1 MTGLAALVHEI
12 EGAVA
17 SRNPAR
23 RADALSKVA
32 DLFAERTSRID
43 AAQETLFD
51 NLILI
56 LAQDLETVVRAQL
69 AERVADMRRA
79 PRRVLGVLARDV
91 APVAAPVL
99 ERSPALGEEDLVEIA
114 RTRGQEHLRALSRRK
129 LLTEPVTDVIVER
142 GDEGVLRCVAGNRG
156 ARFSPGGFAALVGRA
171 GPDEALLSTLGLRD
185 DLPQE
190 HFARL
195 MAIARD
201 RARAS
206 LGEEFGGELPGGV
219 DGVIDEVAS
228 ALEDEGRG
236 APDLSRYEASF
247 AYLKE
252 RASSRPV
259 QEAEIERWLSLNRT
273 EDALAALAVVNAMP
287 VALVV
292 RAYFSAG
299 FHPLLF
305 VVRAAGYGWPTF
317 KLLLASRW
325 RSRVPAEVLTMAF
338 AAFDLLS
345 PATAGRVVRFAALRR
360 RTAAL

>member
-32 DLFAERTSRID
+32 DLFAERAPRID
-43 AAQETLFD
+43 AAQEAVFD

-56 LAQDLETVVRAQL
+56 LAQDLEAVVRAQL

-79 PRRVLGVLARDV
+79 PRRVLGALARDEGR
-91 APVAAPVL
+91 VAAPVL
-99 ERSPALGEEDLVEIA
+99 ERSPALSEGDLVDIA
-114 RTRGQEHLRALSRRK
+114 MTRGQEHLRALSRRK
-129 LLTEPVTDVIVER
+129 VLTAPVTDVIVER
-142 GDEGVLRCVAGNRG
+142 GDEGVLRCVTGNRG
-156 ARFSPGGFAALVGRA
+156 ARFSPGGFSALVRRA
-171 GPDEALLSTLGLRD
+171 GPDEALLSTLGVRE

-195 MAIARD
+195 MTIARD

-206 LGEEFGGELPGGV
+206 LEEEFGGDLPGSV
-219 DGVIDEVAS
+219 DGVIDEVAA
-228 ALEDEGRG
+228 ALEDEARG
-236 APDLSRYEASF
+236 APALSRYEASF
-247 AYLKE
+247 DYLRE
-252 RASSRPV
+252 RARTRPV
-259 QEAEIERWLSLNRT
+259 EEAEIGRWLARNQT
-273 EDALAALAVVNAMP
+273 EEAVAGLAVVNAMP

-292 RAYFSAG
+292 RAYFSTG

-325 RSRVPAEVLTMAF
+325 RSQIPTEVMSAAF